1 MNQIIVNLLTAVQSH
16 NLAIDIL
23 NNATKNLVK
32 QTKKNKLQI
41 GFLSGAAIGTWY
53 TLQNHKK
60 NIVEL
65 RKRLTELEDRL
76 NDPSEPVEE
85 NDFRE
90 I

>member
-1 MNQIIVNLLTAVQSH
+1 MNQIIVNLLTTIQSH

-23 NNATKNLVK
+23 NNTTKSLVK
-32 QTKKNKLQI
+32 QAKKSKLQI

-65 RKRLTELEDRL
+65 KKRLADLEDRL
-76 NDPSEPVEE
+76 SNCEDSEEE